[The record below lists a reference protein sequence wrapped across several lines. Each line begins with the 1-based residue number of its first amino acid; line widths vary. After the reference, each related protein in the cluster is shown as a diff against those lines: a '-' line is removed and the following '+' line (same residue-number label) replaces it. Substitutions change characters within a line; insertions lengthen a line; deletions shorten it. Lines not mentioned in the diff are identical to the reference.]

1 MPADPMPPL
10 LLIQIAVA
18 AVWLYEGMWC
28 KVLGRSAH
36 ELEVVEAAP
45 LFSKRQAWWF
55 LKLLGAYESL
65 LALWVMTGWLPV
77 WCALV
82 QTLTLIGL
90 NSGGLLFSRHL
101 IPDPAG
107 MVVKNAAFLV
117 LAWVAAGLLAT

>member
-1 MPADPMPPL
+1 MA
-10 LLIQIAVA
+10 
-18 AVWLYEGMWC
+18 
-28 KVLGRSAH
+28 
-36 ELEVVEAAP
+36 
-45 LFSKRQAWWF
+45 
-55 LKLLGAYESL
+55 
-65 LALWVMTGWLPV
+65 GWLPV